1 MLGAG
6 KLNDWETCRQ
16 WRAAKQTRPKKED
29 VGKKPS
35 GKDAVKVGVSRRHI
49 YIYGASRESAS
60 RRADVNHSKDFAV
73 NLTSN
78 AHESDYCDQSMYILL
93 IGKPFCG
100 TASPLRF

>member
-49 YIYGASRESAS
+49 YIYGASRGVRLKAS
-60 RRADVNHSKDFAV
+60 R
-73 NLTSN
+73 
-78 AHESDYCDQSMYILL
+78 CQ
-93 IGKPFCG
+93 PFE
-100 TASPLRF
+100 RFRSQFDE